1 MSSRYKKAKRNL
13 ILIIFLSAPLC
24 PFPPEIPFEGTRE
37 FVPKVFELEPNRTC
51 GVDEEIMKYKCHS
64 FMSVYIQSASF
75 GRIAANMRKMCDGAK
90 KDDSNSPP
98 QDCLD
103 TSSLL
108 RTARD
113 TCHGSDSC
121 QVFISPTSATLVPA
135 CDGLRKEARIDYIC
149 GKFHPIAF
157 DFPSH
162 SH

>member
-1 MSSRYKKAKRNL
+1 MH
-13 ILIIFLSAPLC
+13 ISAPLC
-24 PFPPEIPFEGTRE
+24 PAPPEVPFEGSIE

-75 GRIAANMRKMCDGAK
+75 GRSAANMRKMCDGSK

-113 TCHGSDSC
+113 SCHGSDSC
-121 QVFISPTSATLVPA
+121 QLFISPTTANLDPA
-135 CDGLRKEARIDYIC
+135 CDNLRREARIDYIC
-149 GKFHPIAF
+149 GKFSF
-157 DFPSH
+157 LLLVFTLLS
-162 SH
+162 S